1 MLYTVM
7 CNFFLFYEEASPQV
21 LSDLLSL
28 SLPDV
33 LSMFFVFAR
42 VLGTFDVDLCTLLGI
57 VAHDVDETFAEHR
70 DAVPFRVLAGFTGRT
85 VFPALRSGD
94 AKACDLA
101 IAFAQRA
108 NFGICAEIAD
118 EDNLVH

>member
-1 MLYTVM
+1 M
-7 CNFFLFYEEASPQV
+7 NFGRIMGDAV
-21 LSDLLSL
+21 L
-28 SLPDV
+28 
-33 LSMFFVFAR
+33 FVFAR
-42 VLGTFDVDLCTLLGI
+42 ALRTFDVDLCTLLEI

-101 IAFAQRA
+101 IAFAQRSEERRV
-108 NFGICAEIAD
+108 GKECVSKCRSRWSTD
-118 EDNLVH
+118 H

>member
-1 MLYTVM
+1 MRISDWSSDV
-7 CNFFLFYEEASPQV
+7 CS
-21 LSDLLSL
+21 SDL
-28 SLPDV
+28 
-33 LSMFFVFAR
+33 
-42 VLGTFDVDLCTLLGI
+42 TLLEI

-108 NFGICAEIAD
+108 NFGICAELDA
-118 EDNLVH
+118 EDNLVQRAPHNKASPSKGFCPFRLT